1 VFRQPSFESLNA
13 LKKIDYPDGPD
24 FSVKSKPVSGF
35 SGSNSYKDLKTCQV
49 FSEKTMTN
57 TDRKQV
63 LQFGAGNIGRGLI
76 GILMSQA
83 GYTVT
88 FVDVVDPL
96 IEAINERGQFTVRE
110 IDPTGTKETIV
121 ENIRAINAKA
131 EAQVIEAFGQ
141 ADLVTT
147 AVGPGVLRV
156 IAPGLAKGLQHRADL
171 NLDTPLN
178 VIACENLIDNS
189 KILQSHV
196 LDHLSSDY
204 NAYVKKWVGFP
215 CCVVDRVVIPAGKV
229 EQETDPLLVIAE
241 GQGQLVVDRA
251 GFVGEP
257 PVIPGMQLTDHL
269 AAYVEQKIF
278 TLNMA
283 HAITAYLGY
292 RQGYELIHAAL
303 EDPQIRQ
310 IVTGALAEVGAV
322 LVKRHGLDPTEQ
334 EQYANRVLNRFE
346 NSALPDPVARVGRE
360 PKRKLAPTDRLV
372 KPATLALEVGVTPS
386 YLATGIAAA
395 LLYDAPDDP
404 EAVELARALDEKG
417 VDQVLVDVC
426 GLPADHALVA
436 LVKVKVTEVR
446 NLF

>member
-1 VFRQPSFESLNA
+1 
-13 LKKIDYPDGPD
+13 
-24 FSVKSKPVSGF
+24 
-35 SGSNSYKDLKTCQV
+35 
-49 FSEKTMTN
+49 MTN
-57 TDRKQV
+57 TDRTQM

-88 FVDVVDPL
+88 FVDVVEPL

-110 IDPTGTKETIV
+110 IDPAGTKETIV
-121 ENIRAINAKA
+121 EHIQAINAKA

-141 ADLVTT
+141 AELVTT

-156 IAPGLAKGLQHRADL
+156 IAPGLARGLQHRAEL

-178 VIACENLIDNS
+178 IIACENLIDNS
-189 KILQSHV
+189 KILQNYVLEHV
-196 LDHLSSDY
+196 PPEY
-204 NAYVKKWVGFP
+204 QAYVRKWVGFP
-215 CCVVDRVVIPAGKV
+215 CCVVDRVVIPAGKP

-257 PVIPGMQLTDHL
+257 PVIAGMQLTDQL

-292 RQGYELIHAAL
+292 RKGYELIHLAL
-303 EDPQIRQ
+303 QDPQIRQ
-310 IVTGALAEVGAV
+310 VVTGALAEVSAV
-322 LVKRHGLDPTEQ
+322 LVKRHGLDPAEQ
-334 EQYANRVLNRFE
+334 ELYAGRVLKRFE
-346 NSALPDPVARVGRE
+346 NSALPDPVVRVGRE

-372 KPATLALEVGVTPS
+372 KPATLALEVGLTPS
-386 YLATGIAAA
+386 HLATGIAAA
-395 LLYDAPDDP
+395 LLYDAPDDH
-404 EAVELARALDEKG
+404 EAVELARDLNEKG
-417 VDQVLVDVC
+417 VDQVLADVC
-426 GLPADHALVA
+426 GLSPGHALA
-436 LVKVKVTEVR
+436 ELVKENITDVR
-446 NLF
+446 SLFSKQ